1 MSKYVKG
8 DWVRVTDPHSSL
20 NDRIAVI
27 DEVIIRPRNIIYQ
40 LRFNDVQLFFWER
53 DLVLAIP
60 PVEEVLAEME
70 RESA

>member
-1 MSKYVKG
+1 MNKFAKG
-8 DWVRVTDPHSSL
+8 DWVRVTDPRSSL